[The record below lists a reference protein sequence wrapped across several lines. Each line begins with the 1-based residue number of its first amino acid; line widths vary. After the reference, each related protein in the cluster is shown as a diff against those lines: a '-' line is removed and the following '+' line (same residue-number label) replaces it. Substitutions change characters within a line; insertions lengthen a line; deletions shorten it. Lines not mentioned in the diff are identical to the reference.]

1 MPVLTKTTTLALAT
15 LLALGLAAPAPA
27 KEKLKP
33 QGSATVYRDTASPDG
48 VKGIGTESQDIVS
61 MADAMY
67 RDLLNV
73 PELMNRPTPP
83 RIIVDPKYFRNESSE
98 IIDKALI
105 TDRIRVNLLRAAQ
118 GRMRFI
124 GREYANAVAEERE
137 LKDAGA
143 VDVGTTGRTRAQ
155 AGADYRLV
163 GRIGTRDAIDTRT
176 GQTSRFSQYTFEL
189 LDMEY
194 GEIIWSNLYEFKKEN
209 RDDVVYR

>member
-1 MPVLTKTTTLALAT
+1 M
-15 LLALGLAAPAPA
+15 
-27 KEKLKP
+27 
-33 QGSATVYRDTASPDG
+33 TV
-48 VKGIGTESQDIVS
+48 V
-61 MADAMY
+61 
-67 RDLLNV
+67 
-73 PELMNRPTPP
+73 PP
-83 RIIVDPKYFRNESSE
+83 RVIVDSQYFRNESSE
-98 IIDKALI
+98 IIDKSLI
-105 TDRIRVNLLRAAQ
+105 TDRIRVGLNRAAA
-118 GRMRFI
+118 GKIMFI
-124 GREYANAVAEERE
+124 GREYAGMIAQERE

-176 GQTSRFSQYTFEL
+176 GKTSRFSQYTFEL